1 MRDAHDM
8 SDEQCVLVC
17 RAPHPRG
24 QRGDSR
30 FKGRICGKRLQVVP
44 FLARPTYREIHD
56 WSEVHPGCIAVRCSA
71 RDCRAF
77 TEYEIVHELPAPEQP
92 AIDPAAPQPPGSAPS
107 ARARERRRRAPR

>member
-1 MRDAHDM
+1 M
-8 SDEQCVLVC
+8 SDDQCVLVC

-24 QRGDSR
+24 RRGDSR

-44 FLARPTYREIHD
+44 FRARPTYREIRD

-77 TEYEIVHELPAPEQP
+77 TEYEIVQDRPVPEETP
-92 AIDPAAPQPPGSAPS
+92 IDGPVPRPPESAPPVPTPK
-107 ARARERRRRAPR
+107 RRRRAPR

>member
-1 MRDAHDM
+1 M

-24 QRGDSR
+24 LRGDTR

-44 FLARPTYREIHD
+44 FRARPTYRVIRD

-77 TEYEIVHELPAPEQP
+77 TEYEIVQDTSTPQKPVDPEV
-92 AIDPAAPQPPGSAPS
+92 PPPPESAPGPAK
-107 ARARERRRRAPR
+107 ARKRRPRAPR